1 MPHHPQHSGP
11 PPSTSTAPARAED
24 GAGLR
29 ALRTI
34 AGFEALKGTVA
45 LLAGAGLL
53 GLVHHD
59 LHRFAVSLI
68 GHVGLTPG
76 ERYPAMLL
84 SRIDLWARE
93 DLRWLLLAITAYAAL
108 RFVEA
113 YGLWTGRAWGEALG
127 ALSGGLY
134 IPFELWHWMHRPS
147 LAATAV
153 IAVNAAVVAY
163 LVWRLWTRPRRNAG
177 DAPGGGGGA
186 PASPA

>member
-1 MPHHPQHSGP
+1 MSRHDLPPSGP
-11 PPSTSTAPARAED
+11 SRGGASAPARAED
-24 GAGLR
+24 GTSLR

-34 AGFEALKGTVA
+34 AGFEAVKGAVA
-45 LLAGAGLL
+45 VLAGAGLL

-59 LHRFAVSLI
+59 LHRVAVSLI
-68 GHVGLTPG
+68 GHVGLAPG

-84 SRIDLWARE
+84 SRIDLWAHE

-134 IPFELWHWMHRPS
+134 IPFEAWHWLHRPS

-153 IAVNAAVVAY
+153 IAVNAGVVAY
-163 LVWRLWTRPRRNAG
+163 LAWRLWKRP
-177 DAPGGGGGA
+177 
-186 PASPA
+186 SPA